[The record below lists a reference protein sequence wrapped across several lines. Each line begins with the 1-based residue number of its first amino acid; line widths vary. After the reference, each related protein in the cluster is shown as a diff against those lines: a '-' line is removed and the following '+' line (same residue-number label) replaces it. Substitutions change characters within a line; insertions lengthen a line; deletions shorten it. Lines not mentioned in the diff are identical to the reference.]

1 MAAPRAQHP
10 THLTPQEKVQHH
22 QGHALDLKMQSPFC
36 LVPPEIWVIIFRLV
50 LGDAPFG
57 RREREAYVRLRSVCT
72 LWKEAAAAPG
82 LCPGLDVT
90 LDDWVGESEPNSCR
104 WVQSDVET
112 RLAPWLAILNP
123 IQPYVLRMR
132 LLDGTQFNSTEVEQ
146 LTRLFLTTTPSPSS
160 VALDDATTFAVFSYT
175 SHYATVGQLQ
185 LYLNK
190 KLDCYRGIQWL
201 QRIFPNLKTLLI
213 NACWELGVTFK
224 HPHLQCLTLTEMVGF
239 PEDFQNLLQDLPSL
253 RELKVR
259 SPNAYYP
266 DFGEVRGTTKVL
278 SSIEVLVVT
287 GESFAAE
294 ILSHFTF
301 PCLKFLGFQAIGR
314 VEDTD
319 IAIRTYSEFLSRSRL
334 TNCTI
339 SIRGQPTRS
348 FFAAFVESL
357 PPYARLHCNIQYFPS
372 GEGVRPLGP
381 SPVEEIYCP
390 NLVWLD
396 GPLLQRGNPAKIFVA
411 PQSDAPGEE
420 AKSRRKELEE
430 LGYFVE
436 VCSLDTMESRLRSQV
451 PWMSIDWKLWSI

>member
-72 LWKEAAAAPG
+72 LGRRLHAAPG

-90 LDDWVGESEPNSCR
+90 LDDW
-104 WVQSDVET
+104 T
-112 RLAPWLAILNP
+112 RLGPWLAILNP

-175 SHYATVGQLQ
+175 SYYATVGQLQ

-213 NACWELGVTFK
+213 NACWELGVHFQTSPPPI
-224 HPHLQCLTLTEMVGF
+224 PHSHRDGGLPRRLSK
-239 PEDFQNLLQDLPSL
+239 LLQDCPPCESS
-253 RELKVR
+253 R
-259 SPNAYYP
+259 SEAPNAYYP